1 MLEVNRWYENNI
13 GKYQVLA
20 IIGDQ
25 MEVCYANGHKQILS
39 VKWQSRIQEN
49 KQLRDT
55 IQLEHHFGEHHHH
68 RAPYHRIGLK
78 AYFTMGFLFIRLC
91 WLGLNLKQ
99 DKENKY
105 INQAQ
110 DDYLEATGKE
120 LSLTQDGVCLLREGA
135 HQRSNQ
141 GVIRFPAQDAEL
153 PFLQFS
159 SDDNKVYVSGNLKE
173 VKDIKFVFFLLE
185 HGFDLGAN
193 QDDTKILAHI
203 PEPYQESFSQGWA
216 YAERR

>member
-1 MLEVNRWYENNI
+1 MFEVNLWYENNI

-20 IIGDQ
+20 VIGDQ
-25 MEVCYANGHKQILS
+25 MEVRYANGQKQILS
-39 VKWQSRIQEN
+39 VKIQTRIQEN
-49 KQLRDT
+49 KQIQNTL
-55 IQLEHHFGEHHHH
+55 QLEPQSGGHHHH

-78 AYFTMGFLFIRLC
+78 AYFTMGFLFVRLR

-99 DKENKY
+99 DKNDRY
-105 INQAQ
+105 INQAK
-110 DDYLEATGKE
+110 DDYLDATGKE

-141 GVIRFPAQDAEL
+141 GVIRFPAKDTEL

-159 SDDNKVYVSGNLKE
+159 SDDNRVYVSGNLKE

-185 HGFDLGAN
+185 HGFDLGLA

-216 YAERR
+216 YAEG

>member
-1 MLEVNRWYENNI
+1 MLEVNLWYENNI

-25 MEVCYANGHKQILS
+25 MEVRYANGQKQRLS
-39 VKWQSRIQEN
+39 LKLQSRIQEN

-78 AYFTMGFLFIRLC
+78 AYFTMGFLFLRLC

-99 DKENKY
+99 DKVNKY

-120 LSLTQDGVCLLREGA
+120 LSLDQDGVCLLREGA
-135 HQRSNQ
+135 NQYSNQ
-141 GVIRFPAQDAEL
+141 GVIRFSAKEEVL
-153 PFLQFS
+153 PYLEFS
-159 SDDNKVYVSGNLKE
+159 SDDNRLYPSGKLYE

-185 HGFDLGAN
+185 HGFALGVE

-203 PEPYQESFSQGWA
+203 PELYQESFSQGWA
-216 YAERR
+216 YAER